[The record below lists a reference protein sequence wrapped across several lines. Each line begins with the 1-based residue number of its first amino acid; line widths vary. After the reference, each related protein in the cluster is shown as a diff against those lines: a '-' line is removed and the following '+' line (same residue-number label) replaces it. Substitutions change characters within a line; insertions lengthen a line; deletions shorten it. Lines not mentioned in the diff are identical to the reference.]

1 MFTNPKIHKILLV
14 DINVALALFTSYEI
28 LYDTVFL

>member
-1 MFTNPKIHKILLV
+1 MFTNPKIHKISLI

-28 LYDTVFL
+28 LYDAAFL